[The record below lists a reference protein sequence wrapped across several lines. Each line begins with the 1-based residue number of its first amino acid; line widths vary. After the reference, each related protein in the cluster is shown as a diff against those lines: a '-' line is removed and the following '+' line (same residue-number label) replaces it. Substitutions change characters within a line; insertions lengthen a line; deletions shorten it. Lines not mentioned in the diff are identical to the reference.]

1 MDGNQ
6 SVTATEQTQ
15 QVRDNIKHRQI
26 TAVSKEKMPAHK
38 QSITANH
45 NDRPQRYLN
54 WLDY

>member
-54 WLDY
+54 